1 MSSFG
6 RIQCYNAGSIK
17 EAEHPVIKPFVG
29 NSDAAAGAA
38 LAAHETLEVSVVLP
52 CLNEA
57 ETVGTCVTTAI
68 ETLNRL
74 ALRGEVVVVDN
85 GSEDGSPEVAR
96 TAGARVVVEPR
107 RGYGNAL
114 RRGAEEAAAE
124 LIVMADSDNSYDL
137 SELGRFVDALR
148 AGADLVMG
156 SRRLG
161 RIEPGAMP
169 WLNHRIGN
177 PLLSG
182 ILNLFFKGRVS
193 DAHCGMRALTKDAYR
208 RMKASAPGMEFAS
221 EMVMKATLANM
232 RIVDVPVT
240 LRRDGRAAHGPHLR
254 PLRDGW
260 RHLRFMLLHSPTW
273 LFLIPG
279 AILMLVGLVPLIA
292 LGWGPVSIGGL
303 SFDYHYMLVGSLL
316 TILGFQV
323 VMTGLFAKAY
333 CHGARLYAP
342 DPILEALQRHFNL
355 ERGILLGAALFL
367 AGFAL
372 DARILV
378 RWLQSGMGAL
388 NAIRPATQASTLMI
402 IGAQTIFSS
411 FLLSLLWLVRPQDDG
426 R

>member
-1 MSSFG
+1 MNLSS
-6 RIQCYNAGSIK
+6 AK
-17 EAEHPVIKPFVG
+17 TEADGDVLEDKI
-29 NSDAAAGAA
+29 
-38 LAAHETLEVSVVLP
+38 EVSVVLP

-57 ETVGTCVTTAI
+57 ETVATCVRTALD
-68 ETLNRL
+68 TLRRL
-74 ALRGEVVVVDN
+74 RIRGEVVVVDN
-85 GSEDGSPEVAR
+85 GSEDGSPEIAR
-96 TAGARVVVEPR
+96 AAGARVILEPK

-114 RRGAEEAAAE
+114 RRGAEEARGK
-124 LIVMADSDNSYDL
+124 LIVMADADDSYDL
-137 SELGRFVDALR
+137 SELGRFVDQLR

-156 SRRLG
+156 SRLRG

-169 WLNHRIGN
+169 WLNQRIGN

-193 DAHCGMRALTKDAYR
+193 DAHCGMRALTRDAYR

-221 EMVMKATLANM
+221 EMVIKASLARM
-232 RIVDVPVT
+232 RIVDIPIT

-254 PLRDGW
+254 PWRDGW

-273 LFLIPG
+273 LFLVPG
-279 AILMLVGLVPLIA
+279 AIFMLIGMVPLIA
-292 LGWGPVSIGGL
+292 LGWGPISIGHL
-303 SFDYHYMLVGSLL
+303 NFDYHYMLLGSLL

-333 CHGARLYAP
+333 SHGARLYAS
-342 DPILEALQRHFNL
+342 DPMLETLQRHFNL
-355 ERGILLGAALFL
+355 ERGIALGAALFL

-378 RWLQSGMGAL
+378 RWLESGMGAL

-402 IGAQTIFSS
+402 IGAQTVFSS
-411 FLLSLLWLVRPQDDG
+411 FFLSLLWLVRPD
-426 R
+426 RNEH